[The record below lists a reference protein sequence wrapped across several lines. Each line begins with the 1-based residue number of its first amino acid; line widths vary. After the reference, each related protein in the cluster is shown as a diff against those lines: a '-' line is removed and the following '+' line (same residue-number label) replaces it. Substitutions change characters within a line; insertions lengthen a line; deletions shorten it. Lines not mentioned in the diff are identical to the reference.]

1 MSGGHHIR
9 AIGPEQDEAGAH
21 DASEIALP
29 PVDTEEEDEV
39 ISWEE
44 NTEDYA
50 PTSRLAWIWPVLATL
65 TVLSWTAFLGWT
77 HQAEILSG
85 ATPAIWIG
93 WVGDWALPVLLVI
106 GVWLIA
112 MRSSRSEAARFAD
125 VANILSSESALL
137 ESRLVTVNRELSLA
151 REFLS
156 AESRELETLGRVA
169 GTRIGEHAD
178 RLQNLIGENHATIEQ
193 IGTVSESALVNMDRL
208 RDDLPVIANSARD
221 TSNQIGAAGEEAKAQ
236 LEQLIAGFERLNVFG
251 QASERQVASLS
262 ERVDAALSAFEAQ
275 AIHMGD
281 VTSERFTALR
291 EASDDFRGD
300 LDSREVESLAAMRRR
315 MDSLGEEMAAASAQL
330 TRAEEAAF
338 DTMKVRLDGLSEEGQ
353 SISAGLRAAEEQAGE
368 SWARQ
373 VDALRERLGHAIE
386 EIQSLDAQALESAQ
400 AKLAEL
406 RDEAKNIDA
415 AMADRD
421 AAFRDRALKRNADI
435 ASVEEASITALN
447 ERLATLDDNLAERQ
461 TRQAESTD
469 ALRKRAEASVTH
481 MDALA
486 ERAEQLASQA
496 ADAYDRLETTG
507 NNAAT
512 LLASAREDADTLRPA
527 IEDLTDR
534 SVRLLE
540 LIQAGSE
547 HSRDI
552 LPASLEE
559 VESRLISTREA
570 GEALQVLLDS
580 TGERSRNVSDYVLA
594 ARVETD
600 RVDANLT
607 SLDERIVSMH
617 TTFARE
623 VEALR
628 ETIATLERD
637 SDAVGERA
645 SSVLRSSIEELDG
658 KAREALSLADTESEK
673 RLALISESIG
683 ERTAQAITNAVSE
696 QSSRSIAEL
705 DLASASAA
713 ETARQAA
720 LQLRD
725 QLSMVNELAGNLE
738 NRVSLARE
746 RAEEQVDNDFARR
759 VALITEA
766 LNSNAIDI
774 AKALSSDV
782 TDMAWTSYLRGDR
795 GIFTRRAVSLLDSTQ
810 SRDVAELYDSDPD
823 FRDHVSRYIH
833 DFEAMLRTMLST
845 RDGNALGVTL
855 LSSDMGKLYV
865 VLAQAIERLR
875 EN

>member
-1 MSGGHHIR
+1 M
-9 AIGPEQDEAGAH
+9 
-21 DASEIALP
+21 
-29 PVDTEEEDEV
+29 
-39 ISWEE
+39 
-44 NTEDYA
+44 
-50 PTSRLAWIWPVLATL
+50 
-65 TVLSWTAFLGWT
+65 
-77 HQAEILSG
+77 
-85 ATPAIWIG
+85 
-93 WVGDWALPVLLVI
+93 
-106 GVWLIA
+106 
-112 MRSSRSEAARFAD
+112 
-125 VANILSSESALL
+125 
-137 ESRLVTVNRELSLA
+137 
-151 REFLS
+151 
-156 AESRELETLGRVA
+156 
-169 GTRIGEHAD
+169 
-178 RLQNLIGENHATIEQ
+178 
-193 IGTVSESALVNMDRL
+193 
-208 RDDLPVIANSARD
+208 
-221 TSNQIGAAGEEAKAQ
+221 
-236 LEQLIAGFERLNVFG
+236 
-251 QASERQVASLS
+251 
-262 ERVDAALSAFEAQ
+262 
-275 AIHMGD
+275 
-281 VTSERFTALR
+281 
-291 EASDDFRGD
+291 
-300 LDSREVESLAAMRRR
+300 
-315 MDSLGEEMAAASAQL
+315 
-330 TRAEEAAF
+330 
-338 DTMKVRLDGLSEEGQ
+338 
-353 SISAGLRAAEEQAGE
+353 
-368 SWARQ
+368 
-373 VDALRERLGHAIE
+373 GHAIE

-421 AAFRDRALKRNADI
+421 AAFRDRALKRDADI